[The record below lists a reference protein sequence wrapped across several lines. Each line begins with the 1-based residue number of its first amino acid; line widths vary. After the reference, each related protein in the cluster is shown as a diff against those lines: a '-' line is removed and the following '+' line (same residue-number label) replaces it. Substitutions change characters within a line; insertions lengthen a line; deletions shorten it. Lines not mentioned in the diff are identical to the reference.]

1 VKGTEPS
8 SLDAGG
14 VTVSV
19 IVPVRDRRDM
29 LGELLAGLDKQTFRD
44 FEVVVVDDGS
54 RDGADE
60 LARASVVA
68 GRPVT
73 VLSNAGQGALAARRV
88 GVEHSGGS
96 ILAFTDSDCV
106 PDPAWLAHAVAAME
120 GGAEAVNGYTRPTRP
135 LKPLERSMAS
145 GLEGLYPTCNMFYR
159 RSLYE
164 RLGGFD
170 STAGSRWRFRLT
182 DNARGTGFGE
192 DTLLGWQA
200 VRAGADVRHVPEAV
214 VEHQV
219 FPPDWSEFLSRLLQ
233 IAAFPAMTKEVPEL
247 RTTLMRSQVFLGN
260 YSRLPVYATVL
271 AWAARRRG
279 LALLALGWWVALR
292 LRALRASPYPTL
304 DLLPRLPLE
313 MAVDVGTAVALV
325 AGSARTRSLVL

>member
-1 VKGTEPS
+1 MPRSDTGV
-8 SLDAGG
+8 

-29 LGELLAGLDKQTFRD
+29 LGELLAGLDTQTYRD

-54 RDGADE
+54 HDGSDE

-68 GRPVT
+68 GRPVI
-73 VLSNAGQGALAARRV
+73 VLDNGGQGALAARRV

-106 PDPAWLAHAVAAME
+106 PEPAWLEHAVAAME
-120 GGAEAVNGYTRPTRP
+120 DGAQAVNGFTRPMRP

-170 STAGSRWRFRLT
+170 PTAGSRWRFRLT

-200 VRAGADVRHVPEAV
+200 IRAGADVRYVPEAV

-219 FPPDWSEFLSRLLQ
+219 FPPDWGEFLSRLLQ

-247 RTTLMRSQVFLGN
+247 RATLMRGGVFLGN
-260 YSRLPVYATVL
+260 YSRLPVYATVA
-271 AWAARRRG
+271 AWVVRRRG
-279 LALLALGWWVALR
+279 LAVLALGWWVARR
-292 LRALRASPYPTL
+292 LRELRASPYPAV

-313 MAVDVGTAVALV
+313 MAVDVGTAAALV
-325 AGSARTRSLVL
+325 AGSVRTGSLVL